1 MLWVIGFILDK
12 CMVSIKNR
20 NFVTID
26 IIHDIFATCKGYFME
41 NKYFSISKFAEMANV
56 SRQAI
61 YRRIEKDLKNY
72 IINENGVMKISKD
85 ALMFF
90 DNSNSSLVRANTSEI
105 MTLYNEQIAKNEE
118 LHKTEIA
125 LLSSL
130 VRANSEK
137 TAKIDNLMDTIKE
150 LNKTIESMQKTIVNI
165 SDKRK
170 PFFKRLFSRK
180 GGDK

>member
-1 MLWVIGFILDK
+1 
-12 CMVSIKNR
+12 
-20 NFVTID
+20 
-26 IIHDIFATCKGYFME
+26 ME
-41 NKYFSISKFAEMANV
+41 NKYFTISKFAEMANV

-72 IINENGVMKISKD
+72 VINENGVMKISKD

-90 DNSNSSLVRANTSEI
+90 GNSDSTIVQEKHSDMMMI
-105 MTLYNEQIAKNEE
+105 YNEQIAKNEE

-137 TAKIDNLMDTIKE
+137 TAKIDKLTDTIKE
-150 LNKTIESMQKTIVNI
+150 LNKTIEAMQKTIVNLA
-165 SDKRK
+165 DKRK
-170 PFFKRLFSRK
+170 PFFKRLFSIK
-180 GGDK
+180 GGEK

>member
-1 MLWVIGFILDK
+1 MD
-12 CMVSIKNR
+12 
-20 NFVTID
+20 
-26 IIHDIFATCKGYFME
+26 
-41 NKYFSISKFAEMANV
+41 NKYFSVSQFAEMANV

-72 IINENGVMKISKD
+72 VINENGVMKISKD

-90 DNSNSSLVRANTSEI
+90 GNSDSTIVQEKHSDMMMI
-105 MTLYNEQIAKNEE
+105 YNEQMAKNEE

-137 TAKIDNLMDTIKE
+137 TSKIDNLTDTIKE
-150 LNKTIESMQKTIVNI
+150 LNKTIEDMQKTIVNL

-180 GGDK
+180 GGEK

>member
-1 MLWVIGFILDK
+1 MLYERFNLWVLNI
-12 CMVSIKNR
+12 
-20 NFVTID
+20 ID
-26 IIHDIFATCKGYFME
+26 NIRHLFKGYFME
-41 NKYFSISKFAEMANV
+41 NKYFTISKFAEMANV

-72 IINENGVMKISKD
+72 VINENGVMKISKD

-90 DNSNSSLVRANTSEI
+90 DKSDSTIVQEKNSDI
-105 MTLYNEQIAKNEE
+105 MIIYNEQMAKNEE

-137 TAKIDNLMDTIKE
+137 TSKIDNLTDTIKE
-150 LNKTIESMQKTIVNI
+150 LNKTIEAMQKTIVKL

-170 PFFKRLFSRK
+170 PFFKRLFSIK

>member
-1 MLWVIGFILDK
+1 MNI
-12 CMVSIKNR
+12 
-20 NFVTID
+20 ID
-26 IIHDIFATCKGYFME
+26 NIRHLFKGYFME
-41 NKYFSISKFAEMANV
+41 NKYFTISKFAEMANV

-72 IINENGVMKISKD
+72 VINENGVMKISKD
-85 ALMFF
+85 ALIFF
-90 DNSNSSLVRANTSEI
+90 GNSDSTIVQEKHSDMMMI
-105 MTLYNEQIAKNEE
+105 YNEQMAKNEE
-118 LHKTEIA
+118 LHKTEIS

-137 TAKIDNLMDTIKE
+137 TEKIDNLTDTIKE
-150 LNKTIESMQKTIVNI
+150 LNKTIEAMQKTIVNL

-180 GGDK
+180 GGEK

>member
-1 MLWVIGFILDK
+1 
-12 CMVSIKNR
+12 
-20 NFVTID
+20 
-26 IIHDIFATCKGYFME
+26 ME

-72 IINENGVMKISKD
+72 VINENGVMKISKD

-90 DNSNSSLVRANTSEI
+90 GNSDSTIVQEKHSDMMMI
-105 MTLYNEQIAKNEE
+105 YNEQMAKNEE

-125 LLSSL
+125 LLSSI

-137 TAKIDNLMDTIKE
+137 TSKIDNLTDTIKE
-150 LNKTIESMQKTIVNI
+150 LNKTIEAMQKTIVNL

-170 PFFKRLFSRK
+170 PFFKRLFSIK
-180 GGDK
+180 GGEK